1 MNCLGP
7 QSKNI
12 FSDQNL
18 APKPV
23 IELDL
28 ETDPSENNKNWHI
41 RLHFENQENYEIVSR
56 NGNLKIILPAKKDAE

>member
-12 FSDQNL
+12 FADQNL

-28 ETDPSENNKNWHI
+28 ETDPNENNKNWHI
-41 RLHFENQENYEIVSR
+41 RLHFEN
-56 NGNLKIILPAKKDAE
+56 

>member
-12 FSDQNL
+12 FIDSNL
-18 APKPV
+18 APKQV

-28 ETDPSENNKNWHI
+28 ETDPNENNKNLHI
-41 RLHFENQENYEIVSR
+41 RLH
-56 NGNLKIILPAKKDAE
+56 L